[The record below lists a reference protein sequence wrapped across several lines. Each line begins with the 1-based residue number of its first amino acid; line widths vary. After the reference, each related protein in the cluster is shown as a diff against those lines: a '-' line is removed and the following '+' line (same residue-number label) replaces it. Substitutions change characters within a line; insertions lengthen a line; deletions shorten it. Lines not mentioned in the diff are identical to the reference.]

1 MAVINKLKRKMIT
14 TVLIIQAIVFAII
27 LVSLNVTIYKTGLNQ
42 TSKFM
47 TLFASKEP
55 EQINKRFTPQIE
67 NEGRFQ
73 SKTKGT
79 NENKKI
85 NNFFFRQFLESV
97 VTPSANR
104 RPSRNIFSVQI
115 NTSDMSFQILSYFPL
130 RYTSEEVN
138 SLIDSVIDSEN
149 IISPKYVYDVGGTFL
164 YIKTQTPKSILIT
177 FYDYTKEIQFAFR
190 LGTISI
196 CIYLFALLLS
206 SVVAWFVAERSVKPV
221 KDAFETQKQF
231 VADAGHEL
239 KTPLA
244 VVSANVDALSGEIGE
259 NKWVGYIK
267 TELKRMDSLVTDLL
281 YLAKNDAGKAPLTL
295 ATVDLS
301 RLVYATILPFESMV
315 FEQGRKLEI
324 DIQDD
329 IQCTCDQRRIAQVVA
344 ILMDNALKNSF
355 KDGLIKVSLSLENG
369 KRKSDFVPVIKV
381 YNEGEGLDKDEIQK
395 VFKRFYRGDSSRTRE
410 TGGSGLGLS
419 IAEAIICSHNGKI
432 TIESEKGSW
441 ISFSVYLNG
450 AASDDR

>member
-1 MAVINKLKRKMIT
+1 MAVINKLKRKMIA

-27 LVSLNVTIYKTGLNQ
+27 LVSLNLTIYKTGLTQ
-42 TSKFM
+42 TTRFM
-47 TLFASKEP
+47 RTFAGRESELTNRRLP
-55 EQINKRFTPQIE
+55 SQLE
-67 NEGRFQ
+67 NEGRFETK
-73 SKTKGT
+73 SKETADNHKF
-79 NENKKI
+79 
-85 NNFFFRQFLESV
+85 NNSFFKQVLGNA
-97 VTPSANR
+97 VTSSDSR
-104 RPSRNIFSVQI
+104 RPSRNIFSVKI
-115 NTSDMSFQILSYFPL
+115 NQQDMSFKILSFYPL
-130 RYTSEEVN
+130 RYTQEELN
-138 SLIDSVIDSEN
+138 SLISSAFDSEN
-149 IISPKYVYDVGGTFL
+149 TDSPKYIFDSSGTFL
-164 YIKTQTPKSILIT
+164 YIKSQNSEKILIT
-177 FYDYTKEIQFAFR
+177 FFDYTKEILFAFR

-369 KRKSDFVPVIKV
+369 KRKSDSVPVIKV

-419 IAEAIICSHNGKI
+419 IADAIISAHNGKI
-432 TIESEKGSW
+432 TVESEKGSW
-441 ISFSVYLNG
+441 ISFAVYLNG
-450 AASDDR
+450 AVTGSR